1 MKIRIL
7 SIAVLVVALAI
18 FVVEGTLAQLR
29 QRTLAITIEITDAQ
43 GKITSTLVAP
53 TSAETPTSAPD
64 AAPRTV
70 SMKPDNSLRARVAW
84 DYRIGP
90 RFQVTVIHAEVSR
103 NDTNEVVASDDYT
116 IDCGSAPLQ
125 CQGSTI
131 LLLDFAVKGDQG
143 TRAPWPTGDY
153 TLRVTRTYIGFK
165 PVPVTSQ
172 PIRVE
177 A

>member
-7 SIAVLVVALAI
+7 SIAAIGVALAI

-29 QRTLAITIEITDAQ
+29 QRNLEVTIEITDAQ
-43 GKITSTLVAP
+43 GKITTTLVAP
-53 TSAETPTSAPD
+53 SGAETPT
-64 AAPRTV
+64 AAPGAVPSVLTL
-70 SMKPDNSLRARVAW
+70 KPDDSLRARVAW

-90 RFQVTVIHAEVSR
+90 RFQITVVHAEVSR
-103 NDTNEVVASDDYT
+103 NDTHEVVASDDYT

-125 CQGSTI
+125 CQGATI

-153 TLRVTRTYIGFK
+153 TLRVTRTYVGFK
-165 PVPVTSQ
+165 PVPLTSQ
-172 PIRVE
+172 PIRIE